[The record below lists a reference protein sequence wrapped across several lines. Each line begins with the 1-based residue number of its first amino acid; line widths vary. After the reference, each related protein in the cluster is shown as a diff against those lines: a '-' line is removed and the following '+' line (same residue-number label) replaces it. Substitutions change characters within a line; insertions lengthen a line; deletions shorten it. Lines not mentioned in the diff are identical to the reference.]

1 MAGAV
6 KAWDL
11 RVRRSGLGRDELTEL
26 NWPKEGLWEWARIR
40 GKELLWSRKKI
51 MGSRWLIWW
60 LGWLGRWVGW

>member
-1 MAGAV
+1 MVGAV

-11 RVRRSGLGRDELTEL
+11 RVRRSGLGRNELTEL

-51 MGSRWLIWW
+51 MGSRW
-60 LGWLGRWVGW
+60 